1 MRNELRTA
9 FPPAL
14 YTYSLTYLNNMED
27 NSVLQSP
34 QTFIT
39 HPAKCIIIQYFVR
52 VICESSFNISQP
64 NELFSSLQ
72 LQML

>member
-39 HPAKCIIIQYFVR
+39 HPAKCIIIQYFVSL
-52 VICESSFNISQP
+52 VFNISQP